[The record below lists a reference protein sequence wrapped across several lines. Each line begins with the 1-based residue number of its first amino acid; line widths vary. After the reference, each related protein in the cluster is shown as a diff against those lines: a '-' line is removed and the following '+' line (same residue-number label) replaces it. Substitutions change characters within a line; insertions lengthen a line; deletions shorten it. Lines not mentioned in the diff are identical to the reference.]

1 MRTNRQQDRRTGGRA
16 DGLILVV
23 SSLLAA
29 GCASSIPIE
38 VRIPRPQEVLLQA
51 WTFSTC
57 LELARCPATHRRGH
71 LVFADTDSLVM
82 FDNRAM
88 ERVAIRPGPGVIL
101 QVYRGQRS
109 NPETTMKGA
118 TKGALQGAAAGLAEA
133 LLVGGLFKLLG
144 GDVDMTEAMRSGV
157 ALGAGTGAFAG
168 GLTAAQEGE
177 AVWERLTLLQLR
189 QHLCR
194 CADPGAA
201 KPNPATP
208 LIP

>member
-1 MRTNRQQDRRTGGRA
+1 MRTDRRADRRTGGRA
-16 DGLILVV
+16 DGWFLV
-23 SSLLAA
+23 LAGWLA
-29 GCASSIPIE
+29 CGCASSIPIE
-38 VRIPRPQEVLLQA
+38 VRLPRPQEVLLQA

-57 LELARCPATHRRGH
+57 LEPARCPATHRRGH
-71 LVFADTDSLVM
+71 LVFADQDSLVM

-88 ERVAIRPGPGVIL
+88 ERVAIRPGPGVVL

-109 NPETTMKGA
+109 DPRTTLKGA
-118 TKGALQGAAAGLAEA
+118 AKGAALGAAAGLAEA

-144 GDVDMTEAMRSGV
+144 GDVDMSEAMRSGV
-157 ALGAGTGAFAG
+157 ALGAGTGALTG
-168 GLTAAQEGE
+168 GITAAQEGE

-189 QHLCR
+189 QLLCR
-194 CADPGAA
+194 CADPGPA